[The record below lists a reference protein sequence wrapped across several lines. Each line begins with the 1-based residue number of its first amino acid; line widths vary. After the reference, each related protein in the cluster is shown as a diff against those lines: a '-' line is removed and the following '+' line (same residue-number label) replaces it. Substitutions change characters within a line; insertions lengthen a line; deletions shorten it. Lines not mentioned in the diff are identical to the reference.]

1 MKLGTKLLVTI
12 ISLMLVPLISI
23 GILSM
28 NIIDNGVEGQAQLKM
43 NGDIGGAREIFQGM
57 EDKLRIIT
65 SSLSE
70 KERIRTEIYNSS
82 NSKSIELIQS
92 VKKKYP
98 YISSIIITDVSGNVV
113 ARSNSD
119 KIGNNLASDPFVI
132 AALKG
137 EEIAGSAIIPEEELA
152 LDKLDSQ
159 AKIELVPTEN
169 AMPSDKKVETKGMMI
184 KAGSPIMVDGK
195 IAGAVVIGHLINKD
209 NTIVDETASAV
220 NVETST
226 IFMNDLRI
234 STNVRNPDGSRAIG
248 TRISIPVYNA
258 VLQNESKFFGR
269 AFVVNDWYITA
280 YEPIY
285 DINHKVIGVLYVGTS
300 EAPFVK
306 IKKEAQQNLLLIG
319 GMTLLISIFLGIYIS
334 RKLVKPIDSMYSASD
349 KVATVAQGL
358 TTSVEEI
365 NTTIEQISSTTQGI
379 AAGANQH
386 SSMMV
391 EISKA
396 SREMLESVQHVASD
410 SQKAAEIADNADRTA
425 KEIKILSQE
434 LFRLMSEI
442 KKVVGNSSD
451 IIMELDTGSQKIG
464 ETTGLITKIAYQTN
478 MLALNAS
485 IEAARAGE
493 HGKGFAVVADEVRKL
508 AEESKTAAE
517 KVNDL
522 IKDIQDKTKD
532 AVKSMGVGTKIVAE
546 GECLIEKTVSSIN
559 NISESTG
566 NTAIMFHEI
575 AAASEEQAVSNE
587 EITASVRDVETIIE
601 KSAKALQETSV
612 GIKEQ
617 TALMEDILK
626 ATQELVML
634 ANDLEND
641 VVRFNLGGHNTRI
654 SHILSSKLAFLEFNQ
669 KP

>member
-12 ISLMLVPLISI
+12 ICLMLVPLISI

-28 NIIDNGVEGQAQLKM
+28 NIIDNGIEGQAQLKI
-43 NGDIGGAREIFQGM
+43 NGDIGGAREIYQGM
-57 EDKLRIIT
+57 EDKLRIIA

-92 VKKKYP
+92 VKKRYP
-98 YISSIIITDVSGNVV
+98 YISSIIITDLSGNVV

-119 KIGNNLASDPFVI
+119 KIGNNLASDPFVT
-132 AALKG
+132 AALNG

-159 AKIELVPTEN
+159 AKIELIQTEN

-184 KAGSPIMVDGK
+184 KAGSPIMIDGK
-195 IAGAVVIGHLINKD
+195 IMGSVVIGHLINKD

-226 IFMNDLRI
+226 IFMNDVRI
-234 STNVRNPDGSRAIG
+234 STNVKEQDGKRAIG

-258 VLQNESKFFGR
+258 VLQNENKFFGR

-285 DINHKVIGVLYVGTS
+285 DINHKVIGVLYVGTP
-300 EAPFVK
+300 EAPFVE

-319 GMTLLISIFLGIYIS
+319 GMTLLISILLGIYVS
-334 RKLVKPIDSMYSASD
+334 RKLVKPMDSMYRASD

-379 AAGANQH
+379 STGANQH
-386 SSMMV
+386 SLMMV

-396 SREMLESVQHVASD
+396 SKEMLESVQHVAAD
-410 SQKAAEIADNADRTA
+410 SQKAAEIADGADKTA

-434 LFRLMSEI
+434 LFRLMNEI
-442 KKVVGNSSD
+442 KKAVGNSSE
-451 IIMELDTGSQKIG
+451 IIMELDTESQKIG

-508 AEESKTAAE
+508 AEESKTAAD
-517 KVNDL
+517 KVNEL
-522 IKDIQDKTKD
+522 VKNIQDKTKN
-532 AVKSMGVGTKIVAE
+532 AVKSMGMGTKVVAE

-559 NISESTG
+559 NISESTS
-566 NTAIMFHEI
+566 NTSIMFHEI

-626 ATQELVML
+626 ATQELLML

-641 VVRFNLGGHNTRI
+641 VVRFNLGGYNSRR
-654 SHILSSKLAFLEFNQ
+654 
-669 KP
+669 

>member
-23 GILSM
+23 SILSM
-28 NIIDNGVEGQAQLKM
+28 NIIDNGIEGQAQLKI
-43 NGDIGGAREIFQGM
+43 NGDIGGAHEIFQSMG
-57 EDKLRIIT
+57 DKLQIIA
-65 SSLSE
+65 SSVSE
-70 KERIRTEIYNSS
+70 KEKIRNEIYNSS
-82 NSKSIELIQS
+82 NSKSVELIQS
-92 VKKKYP
+92 VKKQYP
-98 YISSIIITDVSGNVV
+98 YISSIIITDVSGKVV

-119 KIGNNLASDPFVI
+119 KIGNNLASDPFVT

-137 EEIAGSAIIPEEELA
+137 DEITGSAIIPEEELA
-152 LDKLDSQ
+152 MDKLDRQ
-159 AKIELVPTEN
+159 AQIDIVPTEN
-169 AMPSDKKVETKGMMI
+169 AMSSDRKVETKGMMI
-184 KAGSPIMVDGK
+184 KAGSPIMIDGK
-195 IAGAVVIGHLINKD
+195 IVGSVVIGHLINRD
-209 NTIVDETASAV
+209 NTIVDETAKAV

-234 STNVRNPDGSRAIG
+234 STNVREPDGKRAIG
-248 TRISIPVYNA
+248 TRISIPVYDA
-258 VLQNESKFFGR
+258 VLRNESKFLGR

-285 DINHKVIGVLYVGTS
+285 DINRKVIGILYVGTP
-300 EAPFVK
+300 EAPFVE
-306 IKKEAQQNLLLIG
+306 IKKEAQKNLLLIG
-319 GMTLLISIFLGIYIS
+319 GVTLLISILLGIYIS
-334 RKLVKPIDSMYSASD
+334 RKLVKPMDSMYRASD
-349 KVATVAQGL
+349 KVATVAHGL

-386 SSMMV
+386 SMMMV

-396 SREMLESVQHVASD
+396 SKEMLESVQHVAAD
-410 SQKAAEIADNADRTA
+410 SQKAAEIADQADKTA
-425 KEIKILSQE
+425 KEINIMSHE
-434 LFRLMSEI
+434 LFQLMGEI
-442 KKVVGNSSD
+442 KKAVSNSSD
-451 IIMELDTGSQKIG
+451 IIIELDTQSQKIG
-464 ETTGLITKIAYQTN
+464 ETTGLIAKIAYQTN

-508 AEESKTAAE
+508 AEESKTAAD
-517 KVNDL
+517 KVNEL
-522 IKDIQDKTKD
+522 IKDIQDKTKN
-532 AVKSMGVGTKIVAE
+532 AVESMGKGTKVVAE
-546 GECLIEKTVSSIN
+546 GEGLIEKTVSSIN
-559 NISESTG
+559 NISESTS
-566 NTAIMFHEI
+566 NNSIMFHEI
-575 AAASEEQAVSNE
+575 AAASEEQAVSSE

-617 TALMEDILK
+617 TELMDDILK

-641 VVRFNLGGHNTRI
+641 VARFNLGGHN
-654 SHILSSKLAFLEFNQ
+654 SKR
-669 KP
+669 